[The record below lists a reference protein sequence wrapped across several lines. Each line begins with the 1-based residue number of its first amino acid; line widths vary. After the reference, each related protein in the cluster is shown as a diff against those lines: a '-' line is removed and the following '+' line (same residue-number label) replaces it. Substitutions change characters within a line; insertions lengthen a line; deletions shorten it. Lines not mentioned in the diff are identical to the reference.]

1 MMDVEVMMGEP
12 DDEPGIDPTETE
24 RQDPDEFFA
33 NNAFRVVYQTN
44 NFFLPQIRDIIDK
57 REVLNLRP
65 EYQRRLRWSSVQKSR
80 LIESLLLNIPVPPI
94 FLYENDAA
102 RYEVM
107 DGQQRLNAIHEF
119 IAGDFALTGLT
130 VLSPLNRLRYSR
142 CPPRIKRALDRAS
155 LSAIVLLLES
165 EPEKIAGRLSLT
177 DVRRFIFDRLNTGGT
192 KLNAQEVRNALNPGP
207 LNDIIIELTREKL
220 FTNVFNIPAYFET
233 NPNDYYENQE
243 RQKNSIYS
251 SMGDCQLVL
260 RYFALK
266 DPGNIRGSMKAML
279 DRAMNVEISKQQAE
293 DLKIEYNERFSFLY
307 ELFERRPFE
316 LPADDKGRV
325 RVSAAI
331 YDSSMVALNQLWA
344 QRELI
349 KADAVGV
356 RDRMTAALKS
366 GEHITMLTG
375 AGNTAKAVRERIELM
390 RKILRP
396 E

>member
-1 MMDVEVMMGEP
+1 M
-12 DDEPGIDPTETE
+12 
-24 RQDPDEFFA
+24 
-33 NNAFRVVYQTN
+33 
-44 NFFLPQIRDIIDK
+44 
-57 REVLNLRP
+57 
-65 EYQRRLRWSSVQKSR
+65 
-80 LIESLLLNIPVPPI
+80 
-94 FLYENDAA
+94 
-102 RYEVM
+102 
-107 DGQQRLNAIHEF
+107 
-119 IAGDFALTGLT
+119 
-130 VLSPLNRLRYSR
+130 
-142 CPPRIKRALDRAS
+142 
-155 LSAIVLLLES
+155 SAIVLLLES
-165 EPEKIAGRLSLT
+165 EPEKIVGRLSLT

-220 FTNVFNIPAYFET
+220 FTNVFNIPNYSET
-233 NPNDYYENQE
+233 NPNDYYENPE
-243 RQKNSIYS
+243 RQKNSLYS

-266 DPGNIRGSMKAML
+266 DQDNIRGSMKAML

-307 ELFERRPFE
+307 ELFKGRPFE

-344 QRELI
+344 QRKLI

-356 RDRMTAALKS
+356 RARMVAAMTNHK
-366 GEHITMLTG
+366 HITMLTG
-375 AGNTAKAVRERIELM
+375 AGNTANAVRARINLM
-390 RKILRP
+390 QKVLRP